1 VRRCLFLLFL
11 FSALLRAGVYSVDI
25 RPSGWRGDRVGSLRI
40 LDQKEL
46 VFDRIGGRRFA
57 EISDLAYWQKDHWL
71 FMISD
76 EGRLFRFRALFG
88 EKIRE
93 LSPMDAATL
102 RKPGGKKL
110 KKWRRDSE
118 GLAIDGKGRLYVSF
132 EEKPRIARI
141 GYDGRI
147 VRYLRLPPPVAR
159 MGKFRSK
166 NKGLEA
172 LAWHPKYGLVTA
184 AEYPVKASRKGVQ
197 TLYTLSGK
205 RWSFRRDTAPKSA
218 ITALEVLDNGN
229 FLVLERSFTGLLDPM
244 VITLREVQIDRCR
257 QGFCPARVLA
267 RLDSGKGW
275 AVDNFEGLAKVGPNR
290 FVMVSDDNDNFYQ
303 KTLLVYFE
311 VDRPDKIPNP

>member
-1 VRRCLFLLFL
+1 MGRSFFLLFLLFL
-11 FSALLRAGVYSVDI
+11 LFSALRAEVYSVDI
-25 RPSGWRGDRVGSLRI
+25 RPSEWKGDRVGALRI

-46 VFDRIGGRRFA
+46 VFDRIGRRRFA
-57 EISDLAYWQKDHWL
+57 EISDLAFLKKRHWL
-71 FMISD
+71 FLISD
-76 EGRLFRFRALFG
+76 EGKLFRFRARFG

-93 LSPMDAATL
+93 LSPLDAATL
-102 RKPGGKKL
+102 RKKSGKKL

-118 GLAIDGKGRLYVSF
+118 GLTIDGKGRLYVSF

-147 VRYLRLPPPVAR
+147 VRYLRLPRSIAK
-159 MGKFRSK
+159 MGRFRSK

-197 TLYTLSGK
+197 TLYALSGK
-205 RWSFRRDTAPKSA
+205 LWNFRRDTAPKSA

-229 FLVLERSFTGLLDPM
+229 FLVLERSFTGVLDPI

-257 QGFCPARVLA
+257 QGLCPVKVLA

-303 KTLLVYFE
+303 KTLLIYFE
-311 VDRPDKIPNP
+311 VLSGK

>member
-1 VRRCLFLLFL
+1 MGRSFFLLFLLF
-11 FSALLRAGVYSVDI
+11 SVLRAEVYSVDI
-25 RPSGWRGDRVGSLRI
+25 HPSGWKGDRVGALRI

-46 VFDRIGGRRFA
+46 VFDRIGRRRFA
-57 EISDLAYWQKDHWL
+57 EISDLAFLKKRHWL

-76 EGRLFRFRALFG
+76 EGKLFRFRARFG

-93 LSPMDAATL
+93 LSPLDAATL
-102 RKPGGKKL
+102 RKKSGKKL

-118 GLAIDGKGRLYVSF
+118 GLTIDGKGRLYVSF

-147 VRYLRLPPPVAR
+147 VRYLRLPRAIAK
-159 MGKFRSK
+159 MGRFRSK

-197 TLYTLSGK
+197 TLYALSGK

-229 FLVLERSFTGLLDPM
+229 FLVLERSFTGVLDPI
-244 VITLREVQIDRCR
+244 VITLREVQIGRCR
-257 QGFCPARVLA
+257 QGLCPVKVLA
-267 RLDSGKGW
+267 RLDSSKGW
-275 AVDNFEGLAKVGPNR
+275 AVDNFEGLARVGPNR

-303 KTLLVYFE
+303 KTLLIYFE
-311 VDRPDKIPNP
+311 VSER

>member
-1 VRRCLFLLFL
+1 VGRSFFLLFL
-11 FSALLRAGVYSVDI
+11 FFAMLRAEVYSVDI
-25 RPSGWRGDRVGSLRI
+25 RPSGWKGDRVGALRI

-46 VFDRIGGRRFA
+46 VFDRIGRRRFA
-57 EISDLAYWQKDHWL
+57 EISDLAFLKKRHWL

-76 EGRLFRFRALFG
+76 EGKLFRFRARFG

-93 LSPMDAATL
+93 LSPLDAATL
-102 RKPGGKKL
+102 RKKSGKKL

-118 GLAIDGKGRLYVSF
+118 GLTIDGKGRLYVSF

-147 VRYLRLPPPVAR
+147 VRYLRLPRSIAK
-159 MGKFRSK
+159 MGRFRSK

-184 AEYPVKASRKGVQ
+184 AEYPVKASDKGIQ
-197 TLYTLSGK
+197 TLYALSGK
-205 RWSFRRDTAPKSA
+205 RWNFRRDTAPQSA

-229 FLVLERSFTGLLDPM
+229 FLVLERSFTGVLAPI
-244 VITLREVQIDRCR
+244 VITLREVQIGRCR
-257 QGFCPARVLA
+257 QGFCPTKVLA

-303 KTLLVYFE
+303 KTLLIYFE
-311 VDRPDKIPNP
+311 VSER

>member
-1 VRRCLFLLFL
+1 MGRSLFLLF
-11 FSALLRAGVYSVDI
+11 FFFTVFRAEVYSVDI
-25 RPSGWRGDRVGSLRI
+25 RPSGWKGDRVGSLRI

-46 VFDRIGGRRFA
+46 VFDRIGRRRFA
-57 EISDLAYWQKDHWL
+57 EISDLAYLQKHHWL

-76 EGRLFRFRALFG
+76 EGELFRFRARFG

-93 LSPMDAATL
+93 LSPLDAATL
-102 RKPGGKKL
+102 RKPSGKKL

-118 GLAIDGKGRLYVSF
+118 GLTIDGKGRLYVSF
-132 EEKPRIARI
+132 EEKPRIAWI

-147 VRYLRLPPPVAR
+147 VRYLRLPRSIAK
-159 MGKFRSK
+159 MGRFRSR

-184 AEYPVKASRKGVQ
+184 AEYPVKAAEKGIQ
-197 TLYTLSGK
+197 TLYALSGK
-205 RWSFRRDTAPKSA
+205 RWNFRRDPAPQSA

-229 FLVLERSFTGLLDPM
+229 FLVLERSFTGVLDPI
-244 VITLREVQIDRCR
+244 VITLREVRIDRCR
-257 QGFCPARVLA
+257 QGLCPVKVLA

-275 AVDNFEGLAKVGPNR
+275 TVDNFEGLAKVGPNR

-303 KTLLVYFE
+303 KTLLIYFE
-311 VDRPDKIPNP
+311 VSEQ